1 MATETTAPQADL
13 SAVAARAKAA
23 GRRLAA
29 LSSGAKDT
37 ALLRMADALEARA
50 ADIVAENLKDVE
62 AARASDV
69 GAALIDRLM
78 LDESR
83 IADMAGGVRQ
93 VAALPDPV
101 GLTDTGWTLPNG
113 LKVTKNRIPLGV
125 IAVIYESRPNVTS
138 DTAALAIKSGN
149 AIILRGSSMAA
160 RSNRIIVDV
169 LLGALGESEVPT
181 DALQLLGTDRAELER
196 LIGME
201 DAIDLVIPRGGE
213 GLKKFLGE
221 HSRIPVIYA
230 ASGNC
235 HVYVHADA
243 DLDMAAAIAMNAKTQ
258 RPGVCNAAETLLVHR
273 DVAEEFLPRI
283 GRELV
288 DAGVELRVS
297 ERAASHLGDLPSTPA
312 GESDFA
318 DEFLDLILAVEVVDS
333 VEAATEHISRYGS
346 GHSEAIVTSTVAAA
360 RSFEAGID
368 SACVYIN
375 ASTRFTDGGEFGMG
389 AEVANS
395 TQKLHARGPVGLAEL
410 TTYQY
415 LVIGDG
421 HIR

>member
-1 MATETTAPQADL
+1 
-13 SAVAARAKAA
+13 
-23 GRRLAA
+23 
-29 LSSGAKDT
+29 
-37 ALLRMADALEARA
+37 
-50 ADIVAENLKDVE
+50 
-62 AARASDV
+62 
-69 GAALIDRLM
+69 
-78 LDESR
+78 
-83 IADMAGGVRQ
+83 GVRDI
-93 VAALPDPV
+93 AALPDPV
-101 GLTDTGWTLPNG
+101 GVIDTGWTLPNG
-113 LKVTKNRIPLGV
+113 LKVSKKRIPLGV

-138 DTAALAIKSGN
+138 DTAALALKSGN

-160 RSNRIIVDV
+160 RSNQIIVDV
-169 LLGALGESEVPT
+169 LLGALGDSEVPT
-181 DALQLLGTDRAELER
+181 DAVQLLGTDRADLER

-201 DAIDLVIPRGGE
+201 GEIDVVIPRGGE

-235 HVYVHADA
+235 HVYVHEDA
-243 DLDMAAAIAMNAKTQ
+243 DLEMAAGITMNAKTQ

-273 DVAEEFLPRI
+273 EVAAQFLPRI
-283 GRELV
+283 GRELSE
-288 DAGVELRVS
+288 AGVELRAS
-297 ERAASHLGDLPSTPA
+297 DEAAKFMGDLEVTPA
-312 GESDFA
+312 SEEDFA
-318 DEFLDLILAVEVVDS
+318 TEYLDLILAVGVVDS
-333 VEAATEHISRYGS
+333 VEEATDHISRYGS
-346 GHSEAIVTSTVAAA
+346 GHSEAIVTSSLAAA
-360 RSFEAGID
+360 GRFEAGID

-421 HIR
+421 HLR

>member
-13 SAVAARAKAA
+13 SIVAARAKAA

-29 LSSGAKDT
+29 LSSGQKND
-37 ALLRMADALEARA
+37 ALTRMARALEARTG
-50 ADIVAENLKDVE
+50 DILAENAKDVDQ
-62 AARASDV
+62 ARAAEV
-69 GAALIDRLM
+69 GSALVDRLL

-83 IADMAGGVRQ
+83 IADMAKGVRDI
-93 VAALPDPV
+93 AALPDPV
-101 GLTDTGWTLPNG
+101 GVIDTGWTLPNG
-113 LKVTKNRIPLGV
+113 LKVSKKRIPLGV

-138 DTAALAIKSGN
+138 DTAALALKSGN

-160 RSNRIIVDV
+160 RSNQIIVDV
-169 LLGALGESEVPT
+169 LLGALGDSEVPT
-181 DALQLLGTDRAELER
+181 DAVQLLGTDRADLER

-201 DAIDLVIPRGGE
+201 GEIDVVIPRGGE

-235 HVYVHADA
+235 HVYVHEDA
-243 DLDMAAAIAMNAKTQ
+243 DLEMAAGITMNAKTQ

-273 DVAEEFLPRI
+273 EVAAQFLPRI
-283 GRELV
+283 GRELSE
-288 DAGVELRVS
+288 AGVELRAS
-297 ERAASHLGDLPSTPA
+297 DEAAKFMGDLEVTPA
-312 GESDFA
+312 SEEDFA
-318 DEFLDLILAVEVVDS
+318 TEYLDLILAVGVVDS
-333 VEAATEHISRYGS
+333 VEEATDHISRYGS
-346 GHSEAIVTSTVAAA
+346 GHSEAIVTSSLAAA
-360 RSFEAGID
+360 GRFEAGID

-421 HIR
+421 HLR